1 MRVIRGLIN
10 QPRMPRGCVATIGN
24 FDGVHLG
31 HQAVITKL
39 AVKGREMNLPVVV
52 ILLEPQPLEYF
63 RSRKVPAR
71 LSRLREKVI
80 LLGRLPV
87 DEVLILRF
95 DQRLSNL
102 TPAEFVSR
110 ILVRGLATKYL
121 VVGDDF
127 RFGRNREGDYAMLQD
142 LASEAGFLVEDTGSH
157 NVESQRVS
165 STLIRDALAVGDLDR
180 AEGFL
185 GRPFSM
191 VGRVVHGRKQGR
203 LIGFPTANIPL
214 FRKNSPIRGVF
225 AVTMFGSMNCEWR
238 GIANVGIRPTFGG
251 TPHFLLEVHIFDCEA
266 DLYGRNVKV
275 RFHEKIRNE
284 YRFASVDELK
294 LQIGLDVIA
303 AREILDRRLG
313 AVND

>member
-10 QPRMPRGCVATIGN
+10 QPRMLRGCVATIGN

-31 HQAVITKL
+31 HQAVISKL
-39 AVKGREMNLPVVV
+39 ARKGRGVNLPVVV

-63 RSRKVPAR
+63 GSEKVPAR
-71 LSRLREKVI
+71 LSRLREKVA

-95 DQRLSNL
+95 DQGLSNL
-102 TPAEFVSR
+102 SPAEFVSR

-127 RFGRNREGDYAMLQD
+127 RFGFNREGDYALLQD
-142 LASEAGFLVEDTGSH
+142 LASEAGFVVEDTGSYS
-157 NVESQRVS
+157 VESQRVS
-165 STLIRDALAVGDLDR
+165 STLIRDALEVGDLDR

-191 VGRVVHGRKQGR
+191 VGRVVHGTKQGR
-203 LIGFPTANIPL
+203 SIGFPTANIPL
-214 FRKNSPIRGVF
+214 FRKISPVRGVF
-225 AVTMFGSMNCEWR
+225 AVTMIGSMNREWR
-238 GIANVGIRPTFGG
+238 GVANVGIRPTFGG
-251 TPHFLLEVHIFDCEA
+251 TPHFLLEVHLFDCEA
-266 DLYGRNVKV
+266 DLYGRNVEV
-275 RFHEKIRNE
+275 RFHEKIRDE
-284 YRFASVDELK
+284 HRFESVDELK